1 MTQFL
6 SQCDKGDNET
16 REDVFSGAPGTG
28 SLCSKKGA
36 RGRGV
41 SFPALD
47 TVSACAAW
55 AWGRTVVKQQC
66 YNTRAPNLVI
76 TEYDEKEEPGFLVTF
91 WSH

>member
-55 AWGRTVVKQQC
+55 AWGRTVVKTQY
-66 YNTRAPNLVI
+66 YNT
-76 TEYDEKEEPGFLVTF
+76 
-91 WSH
+91 